1 MTEAGTGVKYLQVMD
16 LERLLE
22 AAESKRGYETVPP
35 SHFAGI
41 VFF

>member
-22 AAESKRGYETVPP
+22 VAESKRGYEAIPP
-35 SHFAGI
+35 SHFGGI